1 MNRGNKE
8 FIKKL
13 DSGFF
18 VFLRILCVAAAGLAV
33 ISLVAV
39 TVYVLINGVGKLT
52 PELLFGDYYETPSI
66 LPAFVGTL
74 ELIAVSCLTAIPI
87 GIGSAIFL
95 SEYTEKKGRL
105 VKIIRIATETL
116 AGIPSIVYGLFG
128 YLVFVVALGW
138 GYSIVG
144 GGITLAV
151 MILPVIVR
159 SVEESLLAVPQ
170 SYREGSYALGA
181 GKVRTIF
188 RVVLP
193 SAADGIVTAVIL
205 AVGRV
210 VSESAVLIL
219 TVGMVV
225 NKLPESLMSPGTSL
239 ALDIYFF
246 ASHGYPDQAAATSV
260 VLLAVIGLLNLLAAW
275 LGRMLRKS
283 MGERK

>member
-33 ISLVAV
+33 LSLAAV

-52 PELLFGDYYETPSI
+52 PELLFGDYSETPSI

-170 SYREGSYALGA
+170 SCPRRRKGEDDIQGSTSVGGGRDSYRGDTCRRQGRFGECGA
-181 GKVRTIF
+181 YT
-188 RVVLP
+188 
-193 SAADGIVTAVIL
+193 DGRN
-205 AVGRV
+205 GC
-210 VSESAVLIL
+210 E
-219 TVGMVV
+219 
-225 NKLPESLMSPGTSL
+225 
-239 ALDIYFF
+239 
-246 ASHGYPDQAAATSV
+246 QAA
-260 VLLAVIGLLNLLAAW
+260 
-275 LGRMLRKS
+275 
-283 MGERK
+283 GESYVAGNQPCA